1 MRTRLHDYFNSV
13 YKSLHYIHPHNTVL
27 KLPPSNSGD
36 CVRARTTGLQENHS
50 VSTYKAL
57 VGIGMILIEK
67 IKILLQTVVPHSAA
81 GLGGALQ
88 TRLLG
93 RLKTGRGWARPDVV
107 KH

>member
-1 MRTRLHDYFNSV
+1 MRTRLHDYADRV

-81 GLGGALQ
+81 GLGGALR
-88 TRLLG
+88 TKLLG
-93 RLKTGRGWARPDVV
+93 RAAAGQRCARSDFVN
-107 KH
+107 H